1 MPRVLTVLTF
11 YDPHWTG
18 LTVFA
23 RRIAEGLA
31 ADGCDV
37 TVVCSHHDPQ
47 TSRRDERN
55 GVAIV
60 RVPTAGRLSRTLLMP
75 ALPLVLHRLVPHH
88 DVVHLHSPMAEAEL
102 VAATCRR
109 HRVPLVV
116 THQGDVVMP
125 DTPAEQLV
133 QRLMRATLRRTFQ
146 QAARVVTHND
156 DYAAHASPAV
166 AGTRALA
173 IDPPVVFDPPEPGAT
188 DELRSELG
196 LGDRPVVAFA
206 GRWVEEKGFDV
217 LLRAAPKVLA
227 ARPDVA
233 FVFAG
238 ETSVT
243 YEGFRERCQPLAD
256 PLGPALIELGLILD
270 QRRLAAFYAMADV
283 FVLPSRSDC
292 HASVQ
297 IEAMLCGT
305 PVVAS
310 DIVGARSIV
319 GRTGAGLLVP
329 PEDPDALAAGITEV
343 LLDPGRF
350 AGALAAV
357 PSLFP
362 PADGILRYRALMDEV
377 IAEHTAGLP
386 LRPEPAV
393 PSAGPGGTVARLVA
407 TDLDPAYRRRTRWL
421 LERVARTPGARV
433 LDAGSGLGTALHLL
447 GQALPDAVAIGTDV
461 DLQRHVDGRRSG
473 VDAPVTAA
481 DLAALPHAD
490 EVFDVV
496 LCSEVLE
503 HVADDAAALAELH
516 RVLRPGGRL
525 LVSVPHADFP
535 AAWDPPNRLLAWIG
549 LPLIRRGILAGAW
562 TDHQRLYRPD
572 ELLRSL
578 RAAGFVVDEVEE
590 QTHRCL
596 PFTHLLV
603 YGVALRISRAGLV
616 PLTWERDLGR
626 YRSAGPAAAAARA
639 DERPSLGLRLAQV
652 LRRRVDR
659 DDLANGWVPPG
670 TRRFVSIVA
679 AAHRPDGSR

>member
-37 TVVCSHHDPQ
+37 TVLCSHHDPA
-47 TSRRDERN
+47 TARHDELG
-55 GVAIV
+55 GVAIE

-75 ALPLVLHRLVPHH
+75 TLPLALHRLVPEH

-102 VAATCRR
+102 VSAVCRL
-109 HRVPLVV
+109 HDVPLVV

-125 DTPAEQLV
+125 DTAVDQVV

-146 QAARVVTHND
+146 RAARVVTHND

-166 AGTRALA
+166 AGPRALA
-173 IDPPVVFDPPEPGAT
+173 IDPPVVFPPPAPGAA
-188 DELRSELG
+188 EALRAELG

-227 ARPDVA
+227 TDPDTA

-243 YEGFRERCQPLAD
+243 YEGFHERCRPLAD
-256 PLGPALIELGLILD
+256 ALGPALVELGLVLD
-270 QRRLAAFYAMADV
+270 QQRLAAFYAMADV

-297 IEAMLCGT
+297 VEAMLCGT

-319 GRTGAGLLVP
+319 GRSGAGLLVP
-329 PEDPDALAAGITEV
+329 PENPDALAATIAEV
-343 LLDPGRF
+343 LVAPDRF
-350 AGALAAV
+350 AAELAQV
-357 PSLFP
+357 PSLFR
-362 PADGILRYRALMDEV
+362 PAEGIARYRALMDEV
-377 IAEHTAGLP
+377 VTEHATGLD
-386 LRPEPAV
+386 LLTEPAG
-393 PSAGPGGTVARLVA
+393 PADPAAEASATVARLVA
-407 TDLDPAYRRRTRWL
+407 SDLDPAYRRRTRWL
-421 LERVARTPGARV
+421 FERIARTPDARV

-447 GQALPDAVAIGTDV
+447 GQALPDATAIGTDV
-461 DLQRHVDGRRSG
+461 DPQRHLDGRRAG
-473 VDAPVTAA
+473 VRAPVTAA

-490 EVFDVV
+490 ESFDVV

-503 HVADDAAALAELH
+503 HVDDADDALRELH

-535 AAWDPPNRLLAWIG
+535 AAWDPPNRLLGWLG
-549 LPLIRRGILAGAW
+549 LPLIQHGILAGAW
-562 TDHQRLYRPD
+562 TEHQRLYRPD
-572 ELLRSL
+572 ELVWSIT
-578 RAAGFVVDEVEE
+578 AAGFVVDEVEE

-603 YGVALRISRAGLV
+603 YGIALRISRAGLV
-616 PLTWERDLGR
+616 PPAVEQDLGR
-626 YRSAGPAAAAARA
+626 YRSTGDGPGA
-639 DERPSLGLRLAQV
+639 DRPPLAVRLARV

-659 DDLANGWVPPG
+659 DDLANGWVPSG
-670 TRRFVSIVA
+670 TGRFVSIVA
-679 AAHRPDGSR
+679 AAHRPDGGR

>member
-23 RRIAEGLA
+23 RRIAEGLV
-31 ADGCDV
+31 DGGAEV
-37 TVVCSHHDPQ
+37 TVLCAHHDPA
-47 TSRRDERN
+47 TPRREVRN
-55 GVAIV
+55 GVEVV
-60 RVPTAGRLSRTLLMP
+60 RVPTAGRLSRTLVMP
-75 ALPLVLHRLVPHH
+75 GLPLALHRLVPQH

-102 VAATCRR
+102 VSLVCRR

-125 DTPAEQLV
+125 DTPVDQAV

-146 QAARVVTHND
+146 RASRVVTHND

-166 AGTRALA
+166 AGPRALA
-173 IDPPVVFDPPEPGAT
+173 IDPPVTFEPPDPGAAAA
-188 DELRSELG
+188 LRSELG

-227 ARPDVA
+227 AVPDAA
-233 FVFAG
+233 FAFAG
-238 ETSVT
+238 ETSVS
-243 YEGFRERCQPLAD
+243 YEQTRQRDQPLVDA
-256 PLGPALIELGLILD
+256 LGPAMVELGLVRD

-283 FVLPSRSDC
+283 FVLPSRTDC

-329 PEDPDALAAGITEV
+329 PEDPDALAAAVAEV
-343 LLDPGRF
+343 LMDPGRF
-350 AGALAAV
+350 DDRLAAV
-357 PSLFP
+357 VEHDR
-362 PADGILRYRALMDEV
+362 PAEGIARYRALLDEV
-377 IAEHTAGLP
+377 VTERVTGLA
-386 LRPEPAV
+386 LLPEREPPAV
-393 PSAGPGGTVARLVA
+393 ETVARLVA
-407 TDLDPAYRRRTRWL
+407 GDLDPAYRRRTRWL
-421 LERVARTPGARV
+421 FERLARTPDARI
-433 LDAGSGLGTALHLL
+433 LDAGSGLGTALHLI
-447 GQALPDAVAIGTDV
+447 GRALPGAEAVGTDV
-461 DLQRHVDGRRSG
+461 DLQRHLDGRAAG
-473 VDAPVTAA
+473 VAAPVTAA
-481 DLAALPHAD
+481 DLAHLPHPDAS
-490 EVFDVV
+490 FDAV

-503 HVADDAAALAELH
+503 HVADDRVALHELH
-516 RVLRPGGRL
+516 RVLRPGGQL

-535 AAWDPPNRLLAWIG
+535 AAWDPPNRFLAWAG
-549 LPLIRRGILAGAW
+549 LPRIRTGILAGAW
-562 TDHQRLYRPD
+562 TDHQRLYRPAAL
-572 ELLRSL
+572 ERALRD
-578 RAAGFVVDEVEE
+578 AGFVIDEVQE

-603 YGVALRISRAGLV
+603 YGIALRIARAGLV
-616 PLTWERDLGR
+616 PSTWEQELGR
-626 YRSAGPAAAAARA
+626 YRDPSAVQEP
-639 DERPSLGLRLAQV
+639 PSVGLRMAQV

-659 DDLANGWVPPG
+659 DDLANGWVPTG

-679 AAHRPDGSR
+679 AAHRPDERP